1 MISMAVLLLVLVA
14 VAGSTVLTW
23 FMFSALA
30 RLRQLESST
39 TERPRELASGGLEE
53 LTAEL
58 SAVREQLEAL
68 EQRTDFNERLLEG
81 RHEE

>member
-1 MISMAVLLLVLVA
+1 MVSVAVLLLVLVA
-14 VAGSTVLTW
+14 AVGSGVMSV
-23 FMFSALA
+23 FMFSALS
-30 RLRQLESST
+30 RLRQLESRAG
-39 TERPRELASGGLEE
+39 EQPRELPSAGLEE